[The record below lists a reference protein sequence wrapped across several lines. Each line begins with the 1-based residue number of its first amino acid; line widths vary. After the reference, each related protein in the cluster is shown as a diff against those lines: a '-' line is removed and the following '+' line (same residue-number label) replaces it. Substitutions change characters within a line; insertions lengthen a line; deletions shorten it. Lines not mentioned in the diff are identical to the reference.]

1 MVFDIR
7 FGGGVFKLGFIA
19 DVCVQHPN
27 PLFFSFFL
35 LILFF
40 PGKKF
45 AATPWGPLDH
55 CQM

>member
-35 LILFF
+35 LILFCLERNLRLLH
-40 PGKKF
+40 G
-45 AATPWGPLDH
+45 GR
-55 CQM
+55 

>member
-19 DVCVQHPN
+19 NVCVQHPN
-27 PLFFSFFL
+27 PLFFSL
-35 LILFF
+35 NIIV
-40 PGKKF
+40 PEKKF